1 MKPRQSLVEIF
12 STFLRLESDQIT
24 GWLTSQRLQRSM
36 LACLRDTPSNQTDD
50 RWARYW
56 HELWEQQAHP
66 LAADHLTAYL
76 QETCYWVARK
86 MALGFADRMAMA
98 DFFQIAIARVPNL
111 LKHFKAHY
119 SQSFKTYA
127 ELGFKNSLKDWLRV
141 QQQVEVCT
149 DWALLYRLSRKRL
162 IEALQGAALNQS
174 TIAQYVLAWDC
185 FRELIAVDDSRLNAL
200 KVPDAVTWQTIAA
213 TYNAERSSQLGTSSA
228 AASPE
233 LLEQWLLTCAR
244 MVRDFL
250 SPGMVSADA
259 PKTGQFAGSLLDTVS
274 DDPQYTPLE
283 TLMAQEEEL
292 TRQAQLAQVNMVLIR
307 AIATLTAE
315 EQHLLGSYYNQEW
328 TQTQLA
334 QQLGM
339 EQYQVSRQLGRLRRS
354 LLKKLVQW
362 SQETLHIA
370 LTPDVVDSMSL
381 TLEEW
386 LSQTM
391 QAKGRNAPE

>member
-1 MKPRQSLVEIF
+1 MAA
-12 STFLRLESDQIT
+12 
-24 GWLTSQRLQRSM
+24 SQPDAKSGD
-36 LACLRDTPSNQTDD
+36 AN
-50 RWARYW
+50 
-56 HELWEQQAHP
+56 
-66 LAADHLTAYL
+66 
-76 QETCYWVARK
+76 
-86 MALGFADRMAMA
+86 ALGFADRMAMA

>member
-36 LACLRDTPSNQTDD
+36 LACLRDAPSNQTDD

-56 HELWEQQAHP
+56 HKLWEQAHP

-111 LKHFKAHY
+111 LKHFNARY

-162 IEALQGAALNQS
+162 LEALQGAALPPT
-174 TIAQYVLAWDC
+174 TIEQYLLAWDC
-185 FRELIAVDDSRLNAL
+185 FRELVAVDDLRINVL
-200 KVPDAVTWQTIAA
+200 KGPDAQTWQAIAVA
-213 TYNAERSSQLGTSSA
+213 YNAERSSQLRLPTT

-233 LLEQWLLTCAR
+233 LLEQWLLKCAR
-244 MVRDFL
+244 TVRDFL
-250 SPGMVSADA
+250 NPSVTSADA
-259 PKTGQFAGSLLDTVS
+259 PNLGQRVGSILDTVS
-274 DDPQYTPLE
+274 DDPKYAPMESL
-283 TLMAQEEEL
+283 LAQEEEL
-292 TRQAQLAQVNMVLIR
+292 ARQAQLAQLNMILTR
-307 AIATLTAE
+307 AIESFTAE
-315 EQHLLGSYYNQEW
+315 ERHLLGSYYNQEW
-328 TQTQLA
+328 TQAQIA

-354 LLKKLVQW
+354 LLKKLAQW
-362 SQETLHIA
+362 SQETLHIT
-370 LTPDVVDSMSL
+370 LTPAVVDAMSL

-391 QAKGRNAPE
+391 QAKGRNAQE